1 MTYRLTVSTDP
12 ELATL
17 RGALTVRM
25 FLFANPL
32 VWRCHK
38 LVSIKNNEG
47 RAQHAG
53 AHKDTQLLSC
63 IRFRRTSLSFT
74 KDKKNAATIGA
85 AFSQGGTM
93 KCRKTCSNLQIQL
106 PSFQRVS
113 STVAAGYANL
123 SSIGKRA
130 PPVRAPAQ
138 RDWGQPI
145 AC

>member
-1 MTYRLTVSTDP
+1 MGLQKLRKFINTPSLLVTYQLTVPTDP

-93 KCRKTCSNLQIQL
+93 KCRKT
-106 PSFQRVS
+106 
-113 STVAAGYANL
+113 
-123 SSIGKRA
+123 
-130 PPVRAPAQ
+130 
-138 RDWGQPI
+138 
-145 AC
+145 